1 MDTKPRQVRIDA
13 QSHSVSLA
21 TGTERRLRAAP
32 VTTAMAPRLE
42 PLPLEQLP
50 ALPPLRLAVVGHVEV
65 VTFLALESLPR
76 AGLVQ
81 SAQDCLDL
89 PGGAGAVAAVQLARL
104 TGAPVRFFTAL
115 GRDAVGEAAAQRLG
129 ELGLDLQVAW
139 RDLPTRRGVSLSDRS
154 GERSIVVIGERLTPR
169 ADDPLPWQELAHCD
183 GVFASAADREALRL
197 ARAARV
203 LTATPRLRLAV
214 LQEAGVGL
222 DALIGSGLDPA
233 EQVPPGLLRPQPAL
247 RIATAGAEGG
257 LAEPLGP
264 FAAPSRRRP
273 VVDSYGAGDCFAAGV
288 TAGLAAGWSA
298 HQAISLGCH
307 CGSACLD
314 GLGPY
319 ASQLGWVGEG
329 WGQAGIGTTSPS
341 SRA

>member
-1 MDTKPRQVRIDA
+1 MA
-13 QSHSVSLA
+13 A
-21 TGTERRLRAAP
+21 RL
-32 VTTAMAPRLE
+32 V

-81 SAQDCLDL
+81 TARACLDL

-115 GRDAVGEAAAQRLG
+115 GRDAVGKAAAQTLRD
-129 ELGLDLQVAW
+129 LGLDLQVAW
-139 RDLPTRRGVSLSDRS
+139 REAATRRGVSFSDRS
-154 GERSIVVIGERLTPR
+154 GERSIVVIGERLSPR
-169 ADDPLPWQELAHCD
+169 ADDPLPWRDLARCD
-183 GVFASAADREALRL
+183 GVFASAADAEGLRH
-197 ARAARV
+197 ARGARV
-203 LTATPRLRLAV
+203 LTATPRLGLPV
-214 LQEAGVGL
+214 LQEAGVAL

-233 EQVPPGLLRPQPAL
+233 ERVPPGALQPEPGLL
-247 RIATAGAEGG
+247 IATAGAAGG
-257 LAEPLGP
+257 RAEPLGP
-264 FAAPSRRRP
+264 FAAPPRQRP
-273 VVDSYGAGDCFAAGV
+273 PVDSYGAGDSFAAGV

-319 ASQLGWVGEG
+319 ASQLRRAAGGWTQGP
-329 WGQAGIGTTSPS
+329 A
-341 SRA
+341 A

>member
-1 MDTKPRQVRIDA
+1 MA
-13 QSHSVSLA
+13 A
-21 TGTERRLRAAP
+21 RLD
-32 VTTAMAPRLE
+32 

-50 ALPPLRLAVVGHVEV
+50 ALPALRLAVVGHVEV

-81 SAQDCLDL
+81 TARACLDL

-104 TGAPVRFFTAL
+104 TGVPVRFHTAL
-115 GRDAVGEAAAQRLG
+115 GRDAVGERAAQVLS

-139 RDLPTRRGVSLSDRS
+139 RDAPTRRGVSLGDRS
-154 GERSIVVIGERLTPR
+154 GERSIVVIGERLSPR
-169 ADDPLPWQELAHCD
+169 ADDPLPWHELARCD
-183 GVFASAADREALRL
+183 GVFATAADVAALRQ

-203 LTATPRLRLAV
+203 LTATPRLPLPV
-214 LQEAGVGL
+214 LQEAGVAL

-233 EQVPPGLLRPQPAL
+233 ERVPPGALRPAPVL
-247 RIATAGAEGG
+247 RIATAGAQGG
-257 LAEPLGP
+257 MAEPLGA
-264 FAAPSRRRP
+264 FAAPPRARP

-319 ASQLGWVGEG
+319 AGQLRRGAGGWSQEPLG
-329 WGQAGIGTTSPS
+329 
-341 SRA
+341 